1 MTNSMQLITQW
12 LIDNL
17 WWALGALTIL
27 VTLVTYVITT
37 QRLSACYGAQLASLN
52 DTLAQA
58 HEHNTEYQVAN
69 GALSASL
76 QALQQSSKEKMAL
89 MQQAEQ
95 QLSDKFERLAN
106 KIFEEKSVK
115 FNSVNQHSMHNVVQP
130 LQVKLD
136 EFKQQIAQQSR
147 HEGLERAALK
157 QEIHSLKALNETI
170 NAQALA
176 LTQALKGDNK
186 QQGNWGEV
194 VLESI
199 LSNCGLQEGQEFI
212 RQAALRDEDGRLY
225 QPDIVVNL
233 PNKKSVII
241 DAKVSLTAY
250 ERLFKADNEAEE
262 RIQRNLHLQSIR
274 QHVKGLSKKDYSR
287 LYGIHSLDY
296 VLLFLASEAAFQTAI
311 NEDPNLINDALQ
323 LNIMLVSPSN
333 LMIALKT
340 INNIWQTEKRINM
353 SHEIAE
359 QASKLHSK
367 LAGYVEEME
376 KVGKQL
382 NVAQNTYDTA
392 MKKLSTG
399 RGSIVSMGN
408 RLQEMGVKTQKTL
421 PSEQ

>member
-1 MTNSMQLITQW
+1 
-12 LIDNL
+12 
-17 WWALGALTIL
+17 
-27 VTLVTYVITT
+27 
-37 QRLSACYGAQLASLN
+37 
-52 DTLAQA
+52 
-58 HEHNTEYQVAN
+58 
-69 GALSASL
+69 
-76 QALQQSSKEKMAL
+76 
-89 MQQAEQ
+89 
-95 QLSDKFERLAN
+95 
-106 KIFEEKSVK
+106 
-115 FNSVNQHSMHNVVQP
+115 
-130 LQVKLD
+130 
-136 EFKQQIAQQSR
+136 
-147 HEGLERAALK
+147 
-157 QEIHSLKALNETI
+157 
-170 NAQALA
+170 
-176 LTQALKGDNK
+176 
-186 QQGNWGEV
+186 
-194 VLESI
+194 
-199 LSNCGLQEGQEFI
+199 
-212 RQAALRDEDGRLY
+212 LRDEDGRLY

-274 QHVKGLSKKDYSR
+274 QHVKGLSQKDYSR

-296 VLLFLASEAAFQTAI
+296 VLLFLASEAAFQAAI

-323 LNIMLVSPSN
+323 QNIMLVSPSN